1 MVLHQYSTSTL
12 VQYRGGVP
20 VQRETLLTCLSCN
33 PCAQI
38 LSSRSQRPCM
48 RVFSCS
54 PAILASPWPCSI
66 PWPPILSTSIRLVC
80 THTHTHTQSSSW
92 TEHQLYLSMS
102 THYEARPKVECKRRW
117 EGTYLQTTLPQQPLH
132 KVPVG
137 LSDSQGG
144 GVQQRGLLQV
154 LPSQCV
160 LLLDEPRM
168 RHR

>member
-80 THTHTHTQSSSW
+80 THTHTHSLPHGQNTSSIYPCQH
-92 TEHQLYLSMS
+92 TMRQGQRLSV
-102 THYEARPKVECKRRW
+102 K
-117 EGTYLQTTLPQQPLH
+117 
-132 KVPVG
+132 
-137 LSDSQGG
+137 GG
-144 GVQQRGLLQV
+144 GRV
-154 LPSQCV
+154 LTFRQHSLSSPSTKSRWV
-160 LLLDEPRM
+160 
-168 RHR
+168 